1 MSLDESAHVLPEPLP
16 DQPFI
21 EVSALEAGFLELRM
35 RLFVS
40 GSGPTESKMCPSL
53 SFLLRH
59 SSTKE
64 TLVFDLGIRRNLETH
79 PPAVRQL
86 NAGRTVVVPR
96 TVAESLQKGG
106 VDSKDIKTVILSHL
120 HFDQYVSG
128 LTWIRQNADIALHSV
143 GDASLFPRAT
153 FILGGDAK
161 EFLAQ
166 RSYPTDPDSLC
177 LGNAVPLER
186 TLFLDKEFTRAI
198 GPFPR
203 AYDYFGDGNLY
214 IIVHNIEGA
223 AFRAPKHRSALAL
236 LALAPRVHL
245 CASFDHVVGAPLRW
259 SLSELFARKPTAPR
273 PHYVSSYRRGAG
285 TRRPRRERIC
295 DGRGGAETRV
305 RVALARPSTLE
316 PYDFELADGRAG
328 DDDLHARVCDLLE
341 DLSEL
346 TISRSYCCRSKW

>member
-1 MSLDESAHVLPEPLP
+1 MSLDGSALVLPEPLP

-106 VDSKDIKTVILSHL
+106 VDSRDIKTVIVSHL
-120 HFDQYVSG
+120 HFD
-128 LTWIRQNADIALHSV
+128 HV
-143 GDASLFPRAT
+143 GDASLFPSAT
-153 FILGGDAK
+153 FMLGGDAK

-186 TLFLDKEFTRAI
+186 TLFLDKEFTQAI

-203 AYDYFGDGNLY
+203 AYDYFGDGSLY
-214 IIVHNIEGA
+214 IIDAPGHLPGHINVLARTNATGSWIYLAGDSAHDMRILTGEREVAVALQPDGHVRCIHLDKEKAEEHIRRVRNLLAVPQMLVLLAHDDQWYEANKGTE
-223 AFRAPKHRSALAL
+223 AFFPGTIPLAL
-236 LALAPRVHL
+236 
-245 CASFDHVVGAPLRW
+245 
-259 SLSELFARKPTAPR
+259 
-273 PHYVSSYRRGAG
+273 
-285 TRRPRRERIC
+285 
-295 DGRGGAETRV
+295 
-305 RVALARPSTLE
+305 
-316 PYDFELADGRAG
+316 
-328 DDDLHARVCDLLE
+328 
-341 DLSEL
+341 
-346 TISRSYCCRSKW
+346 